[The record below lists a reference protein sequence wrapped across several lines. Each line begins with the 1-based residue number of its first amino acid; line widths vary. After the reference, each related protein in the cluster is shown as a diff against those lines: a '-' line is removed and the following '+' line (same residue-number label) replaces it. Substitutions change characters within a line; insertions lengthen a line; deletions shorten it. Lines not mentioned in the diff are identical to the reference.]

1 MAALRD
7 TSVIFD
13 NLSTKFT
20 NLLYSR
26 TEGDSKLIS
35 KTLDEL
41 NSLNYK
47 YQIIAN
53 PTKAVL
59 LINQCC
65 TLINPDD
72 SILVSKCCQLIT
84 DLVTHQRIQIEGKI
98 LKGTIEW
105 CIHAL
110 KQGDNNLVD
119 VLIAIDALLR
129 INSGNT
135 QILLKDLL
143 TNQSPLVLLAENT
156 AKQEYAT
163 FATQCLEA
171 CTSNLEDLKLDMN
184 VSSQFNIC
192 AKIFMNYLTN
202 DKTFTEL
209 LHYGI
214 IVFTRVRNIVIRDA
228 SFLESNLG
236 ILLGIIRSY
245 MLYGVRGIDFISP
258 QKLLPSQ
265 LSIPESTVNTLRE
278 RKGGK
283 VTKLRKN
290 KTANTD
296 TKRSEVINFDGR
308 SEGVRREY
316 IPATEH
322 LDCWNNIDSSTGF
335 PKVKTSDS
343 EFSDS
348 ETVTAA
354 KITQLQR
361 KIRQASLNL
370 FLKIIKTIDKRT
382 MFSYWSSFI
391 PDGSPSGTHSI
402 CACILKDPSSSTR
415 SVALNVLL
423 TLLSNSKLYLSQA
436 EYSEKNTPFTPFSAT
451 LGSMILEMHKCLRFA
466 LNENSIPVLSQVLKC
481 LAELVQASPYH
492 RLIPGI
498 ITKVVRSV
506 KVFLDHKD
514 VTVQVRALIVL
525 GCILASEPPI
535 PETKIILLK
544 CSSNKEKI
552 SEYTSGSTSES
563 KVSNEDIEY
572 ANFST
577 DDEEPDQESFKNI
590 VDVPW
595 ILKVCLRCLGVVINS
610 AGDCVKSTYTVPS
623 LVKLESL
630 QVLSAMARNYFT
642 TLIAPYLLHIAKGLE
657 VCLSLTPDKFTDLRL
672 HTGSTIDS
680 IGQAMSLYFINNPD
694 KNFLSVEQG
703 LVFWNAL
710 LNGPL
715 LSLVENEEHSPLRAV
730 ACDCLGSIG
739 ADIFERLAKDKQM
752 LIIMMLFGCSRD
764 EESNVRGAAVRALAI
779 SVLYPSLREDSGF
792 VIDTAEVIYRT
803 IQDANLTV
811 KAKASWSLANLTNAL
826 VLNKDNPNII
836 EDVPEKLLADLIK
849 ISIKGCKDNDKVK
862 ANTVRALGDLLQL
875 LSEEQMKTETFR
887 KDCIDGIKSLIHC
900 SSSGS
905 NMKSLWNSCH
915 SLGKVL
921 KNSTVYVESHLWQK
935 LMFDNLMNLVV
946 GFKNFKVRI
955 SAALALS
962 CVVSRRNYGEYYF
975 SIWKALLRALE
986 NSENME
992 DYTEYKHRD
1001 NLVDQVIKLNY
1012 QPVNRNNYPPIEKPS
1027 LSNFSLSYH
1036 VEMPANLKNICLSI
1050 GHLATLLT
1058 SSDIHFLQDDI
1069 IFYCELLKCN
1079 VQKVYERVIPEKAGV
1094 LTAAEENLKTLSI
1107 SDLSSEQKD
1116 ICLSIGHLAT
1126 LLTSSDIHFLQDDII
1141 FYCELLKCNVQKVY
1155 ERVIPEKAGVLT
1167 AAEENLKT
1175 LSISDLSSE
1184 QKDVLYSLINV
1195 FNNNNI

>member
-84 DLVTHQRIQIEGKI
+84 DLVTHQRIEIEGKI

-129 INSGNT
+129 INSSNT

-209 LHYGI
+209 LHCKMVLSCLLG
-214 IVFTRVRNIVIRDA
+214 VRNIVIRDA

-296 TKRSEVINFDGR
+296 TKRSEVIKFDGR
-308 SEGVRREY
+308 SEG
-316 IPATEH
+316 
-322 LDCWNNIDSSTGF
+322 
-335 PKVKTSDS
+335 
-343 EFSDS
+343 
-348 ETVTAA
+348 
-354 KITQLQR
+354 
-361 KIRQASLNL
+361 
-370 FLKIIKTIDKRT
+370 TIDKRT

-887 KDCIDGIKSLIHC
+887 TDCIDGIKSLIHC

-905 NMKSLWNSCH
+905 NMKVRWNSCH

-1001 NLVDQVIKLNY
+1001 NLVDQ
-1012 QPVNRNNYPPIEKPS
+1012 
-1027 LSNFSLSYH
+1027 
-1036 VEMPANLKNICLSI
+1036 
-1050 GHLATLLT
+1050 
-1058 SSDIHFLQDDI
+1058 
-1069 IFYCELLKCN
+1069 
-1079 VQKVYERVIPEKAGV
+1079 
-1094 LTAAEENLKTLSI
+1094 
-1107 SDLSSEQKD
+1107 